1 LGLLSFAVYG
11 TAPKFYKRTILAG
24 LLSFFPGVLVLL
36 QVLRVWNW
44 EIRGAESF
52 FDDAQEAGAV
62 NQVEGCFLLWKET
75 TSDLS
80 RIFDSLEGLLAGQI
94 VLLN

>member
-1 LGLLSFAVYG
+1 MLGFG
-11 TAPKFYKRTILAG
+11 T
-24 LLSFFPGVLVLL
+24 
-36 QVLRVWNW
+36 W
-44 EIRGAESF
+44 EREIHGAESF

-62 NQVEGCFLLWKET
+62 NQVEGFFLLWEES

-80 RIFDSLEGLLAGQI
+80 GIFDSLEGLLPGQG

>member
-1 LGLLSFAVYG
+1 LSNLTEMTFSATLESG
-11 TAPKFYKRTILAG
+11 TWEREIL
-24 LLSFFPGVLVLL
+24 
-36 QVLRVWNW
+36 
-44 EIRGAESF
+44 EAESF

-62 NQVEGCFLLWKET
+62 NKVEGFFLLWEET

-80 RIFDSLEGLLAGQI
+80 SIFDSLEGLLAGQS